1 MIVLDPIVD
10 WGWRH
15 GPSAHL
21 MSDLPGRAGTDELL
35 AFARQIGMRPEWLQ
49 SGGTEVEHFD
59 VTASRALKAVELGA
73 INIDRRRLVEIIRA
87 KRRAA

>member
-21 MSDLPGRAGTDELL
+21 MSDLPGRAGTEELL
-35 AFARQIGMRPEWLQ
+35 AFARTLGMKPEWLQ
-49 SGGTEVEHFD
+49 SAGTEVEHFD
-59 VTASRALKAVELGA
+59 VTASRALKATELGA
-73 INIDRRRLVEIIRA
+73 TSIDRRQLVLIIRA